1 MWLVELGTVQWG
13 ATEKLYRKNSLYN
26 GFFASARSVAALRE
40 ESRDVRESWG
50 GPLMVVVGS
59 GVKGKVGY
67 SSRLGHE
74 RSKFLWRQP
83 EREGVE
89 NYFFAAPVSL
99 LSVAADS
106 LQVQTLAAPALA
118 FWSASYLPL
127 QEFTHGREGQPCTR
141 FFAKES
147 S

>member
-1 MWLVELGTVQWG
+1 
-13 ATEKLYRKNSLYN
+13 
-26 GFFASARSVAALRE
+26 
-40 ESRDVRESWG
+40 
-50 GPLMVVVGS
+50 MVVVGS

-99 LSVAADS
+99 LSVPADS
-106 LQVQTLAAPALA
+106 LLVQTLAAAALA
-118 FWSASYLPL
+118 FGPL
-127 QEFTHGREGQPCTR
+127 HTCRCEFTHGREGQPCTR